1 MGASLIKFIIEAS
14 SNWLNDNS
22 KLMTK
27 IDGKNYMYVY
37 LIYINLQNYTR
48 IELSDSYWMIF
59 IISVH

>member
-1 MGASLIKFIIEAS
+1 
-14 SNWLNDNS
+14 
-22 KLMTK
+22 MTK